1 MADEPIPP
9 TNDSAPPVPD
19 ETGVL
24 EEEEDVFFKTQMW
37 LVNLFLGY
45 WRHTLAAAA
54 VALLLV
60 GLYGVWQDKAQGAQQ
75 DVHAKIARL
84 EAALP
89 EDEAQLAN
97 VDWKGMGQ
105 RMETIASGAT
115 GVGATYAW
123 IQAAQMYE
131 VGDFHAEALPAWEK
145 ANAGGEEGVLG
156 WSAASGY
163 ATALAR
169 AERASDAEV
178 LFRSWADQD
187 PGAIGEQALYA
198 LGSLFRDSARTAES
212 AQAFEEFLQR
222 YPESPLAPVV
232 QQAVQELRGS

>member
-1 MADEPIPP
+1 MADEPTHP
-9 TNDSAPPVPD
+9 TDDTAPTTPD

-24 EEEEDVFFKTQMW
+24 EEEEDVLFKTQMW

-60 GLYGVWQDKAQGAQQ
+60 GVYGVWQDKAQGEQQ
-75 DVHAKIARL
+75 DIHAKVARL

-89 EDEAQLAN
+89 EDEAALAN

-105 RMETIASGAT
+105 RMEAIASGAT

-123 IQAAQMYE
+123 IQTAQMYE
-131 VGDFHAEALPAWEK
+131 VGDFHGEALPAWEK
-145 ANAGGEEGVLG
+145 ANSASQSGVLG

-169 AERASDAEV
+169 AQRANEAEV
-178 LFRSWADQD
+178 LFRTWADQD

-198 LGSLFRDSARTAES
+198 LGSLFRDTERNPES